1 VVEQLTMM
9 VYNPSHPESGATVST
24 NFKDFVKEVERSAD
38 AEELRVLEDS
48 RRRFGIGAK
57 LLDRRLAA
65 GMTQRQLAGASGVAQ
80 AEISRIER
88 GQANPTAQ
96 TLQAL
101 GAPLGVTLD
110 FATVQ
115 MA

>member
-1 VVEQLTMM
+1 M
-9 VYNPSHPESGATVST
+9 ST
-24 NFKDFVKEVERSAD
+24 KFNDFVEEVERGAD
-38 AEELRVLEDS
+38 AEERRLLEEA

-65 GMTQRQLAGASGVAQ
+65 GMTQRDLADASGIDQ

-101 GAPLGVTLD
+101 GSPLGVSLD
-110 FATVQ
+110 FSPTEALR
-115 MA
+115 A

>member
-1 VVEQLTMM
+1 MSSTSFRDFVEEVEQSAT
-9 VYNPSHPESGATVST
+9 PE
-24 NFKDFVKEVERSAD
+24 ERGLLD
-38 AEELRVLEDS
+38 ES

-65 GMTQRQLAGASGVAQ
+65 GMTQRDLGQASGIDQ
-80 AEISRIER
+80 GEISRIER

-101 GAPLGVTLD
+101 GGPLGVTLE
-110 FATVQ
+110 FAADPTP
-115 MA
+115 

>member
-1 VVEQLTMM
+1 MTK
-9 VYNPSHPESGATVST
+9 
-24 NFKDFVKEVERSAD
+24 FDDFVSEVERD
-38 AEELRVLEDS
+38 ATPEEREQLEQS

-65 GMTQRQLAGASGVAQ
+65 GLSQRQLAEASGIDQ

-88 GQANPTAQ
+88 GQGNPTAQ

-101 GAPLGVTLD
+101 GGPLGVTLG
-110 FATVQ
+110 FAPVE
-115 MA
+115 AV

>member
-1 VVEQLTMM
+1 M
-9 VYNPSHPESGATVST
+9 ST
-24 NFKDFVKEVERSAD
+24 KFNDFVEEVERGGD
-38 AEELRVLEDS
+38 TEQRRLLEEA

-65 GMTQRQLAGASGVAQ
+65 GMTQRDLADASGIDQ

-101 GAPLGVTLD
+101 GAPLGVSLD
-110 FATVQ
+110 FSPTETLRF
-115 MA
+115 

>member
-1 VVEQLTMM
+1 MRET
-9 VYNPSHPESGATVST
+9 ST
-24 NFKDFVKEVERSAD
+24 NFRDFVNEVEESATP
-38 AEELRVLEDS
+38 EERRLLDES

-65 GMTQRQLAGASGVAQ
+65 GMSQRQLAAASGVDQ

-88 GQANPTAQ
+88 GQGNPTAQ

-101 GAPLGVTLD
+101 GAPLGVSLD
-110 FATVQ
+110 FTDIATS
-115 MA
+115 A

>member
-1 VVEQLTMM
+1 MT
-9 VYNPSHPESGATVST
+9 TK
-24 NFKDFVKEVERSAD
+24 FKDFVEEVERGAD
-38 AEELRVLEDS
+38 AEERRLLDDA

-65 GMTQRQLAGASGVAQ
+65 GMTQRDLAAASGVDQ

-101 GAPLGVTLD
+101 GAPLGVSLD
-110 FATVQ
+110 FSPTGA
-115 MA
+115 ASS

>member
-1 VVEQLTMM
+1 MAKKRNM
-9 VYNPSHPESGATVST
+9 ST
-24 NFKDFVKEVERSAD
+24 DFKDFVKDVERTATPD
-38 AEELRVLEDS
+38 EQRVLDES

-65 GMTQRQLAGASGVAQ
+65 GMTQRDLAKASGIDQ

-88 GQANPTAQ
+88 GQSNPTAQ

-101 GAPLGVTLD
+101 GTPLGVTLD
-110 FATVQ
+110 LTELSSPRG
-115 MA
+115 

>member
-1 VVEQLTMM
+1 MNT
-9 VYNPSHPESGATVST
+9 S
-24 NFKDFVKEVERSAD
+24 FKDFVRDVEGTATPDERQLLD
-38 AEELRVLEDS
+38 DS

-65 GMTQRQLAGASGVAQ
+65 GLTQRQLADTSGIHQ

-88 GQANPTAQ
+88 GQGNPTAQ

-101 GAPLGVTLD
+101 GTPLGVSLD
-110 FATVQ
+110 FTEVSSQ
-115 MA
+115 SG

>member
-1 VVEQLTMM
+1 MTTTD
-9 VYNPSHPESGATVST
+9 HAAST
-24 NFKDFVKEVERSAD
+24 NFKDYVGEVERTAD
-38 AEELRVLEDS
+38 EEELRLLDES

-57 LLDRRLAA
+57 LLERRLAA
-65 GMTQRQLAGASGVAQ
+65 GFTQRQLADLSRVDQ

-96 TLQAL
+96 TIQAL

-110 FATVQ
+110 LAPLER
-115 MA
+115 A

>member
-1 VVEQLTMM
+1 MTKFE
-9 VYNPSHPESGATVST
+9 
-24 NFKDFVKEVERSAD
+24 DFVSEVERD
-38 AEELRVLEDS
+38 ATPEEREQLEQS

-65 GMTQRQLAGASGVAQ
+65 GLSQRQLAEASGIDQ

-88 GQANPTAQ
+88 GQGNPTAQ

-101 GAPLGVTLD
+101 GGPLGVTLD
-110 FATVQ
+110 FAPVE
-115 MA
+115 AA

>member
-1 VVEQLTMM
+1 MANERDM
-9 VYNPSHPESGATVST
+9 ST
-24 NFKDFVKEVERSAD
+24 SFKDFVKEVESTATPDERRLLD
-38 AEELRVLEDS
+38 ES

-65 GMTQRQLAGASGVAQ
+65 GMTQRQLADTSGIDQ

-88 GQANPTAQ
+88 GQGNPTAQ

-101 GAPLGVTLD
+101 GTPLGVSLD
-110 FATVQ
+110 FTELTSPQ
-115 MA
+115 R

>member
-1 VVEQLTMM
+1 MNTSFE
-9 VYNPSHPESGATVST
+9 
-24 NFKDFVKEVERSAD
+24 DFVKDVESTATLDERRMLD
-38 AEELRVLEDS
+38 ES

-65 GMTQRQLAGASGVAQ
+65 GMTQRQLADTSGVGQ

-88 GQANPTAQ
+88 GQGNPTVQ

-101 GAPLGVTLD
+101 GTPLGVSLD
-110 FATVQ
+110 FREVTSLQ
-115 MA
+115 G

>member
-1 VVEQLTMM
+1 MAEEREM
-9 VYNPSHPESGATVST
+9 ST
-24 NFKDFVKEVERSAD
+24 DFKDFVKDIESTATPEERHLLD
-38 AEELRVLEDS
+38 ES

-65 GMTQRQLAGASGVAQ
+65 GMTQRDLAQASGVDQ

-88 GQANPTAQ
+88 GQGNPTAQ

-101 GAPLGVTLD
+101 GTPLGVALD
-110 FATVQ
+110 FTEVASPRG
-115 MA
+115 

>member
-1 VVEQLTMM
+1 MAACPDM
-9 VYNPSHPESGATVST
+9 AKDRDMST
-24 NFKDFVKEVERSAD
+24 SFKDFVADVESD
-38 AEELRVLEDS
+38 ATPDDRRVLDES

-65 GMTQRQLAGASGVAQ
+65 GMTQRQLADSSGVDQ

-88 GQANPTAQ
+88 GQGNPTAH

-101 GAPLGVTLD
+101 GTPLGVSLD
-110 FATVQ
+110 FAELTSPQ
-115 MA
+115 G

>member
-1 VVEQLTMM
+1 M
-9 VYNPSHPESGATVST
+9 ST
-24 NFKDFVKEVERSAD
+24 TFKDYVSEVERSAD
-38 AEELRVLEDS
+38 QEERQLLDES

-57 LLDRRLAA
+57 LLERRLAA
-65 GMTQRQLAGASGVAQ
+65 GMTQRQLTDASGVDQ

-88 GQANPTAQ
+88 GQGNPTAQ

-110 FATVQ
+110 LTPLVDA
-115 MA
+115 A

>member
-1 VVEQLTMM
+1 MM
-9 VYNPSHPESGATVST
+9 GYNTSMAAKEEHDMST
-24 NFKDFVKEVERSAD
+24 DFQEFVREVEEKATP
-38 AEELRVLEDS
+38 EERRLLDES

-65 GMTQRQLAGASGVAQ
+65 GMTQRELAQASGVDQ

-88 GQANPTAQ
+88 GQGNPTAQ

-101 GAPLGVTLD
+101 GAPLGVSLD
-110 FATVQ
+110 FSVTPST
-115 MA
+115 

>member
-1 VVEQLTMM
+1 MGYTTSMAHHGKSM
-9 VYNPSHPESGATVST
+9 ST
-24 NFKDFVKEVERSAD
+24 NFEDFVEEVERD
-38 AEELRVLEDS
+38 ATDEE
-48 RRRFGIGAK
+48 RRLLDENRRKFGIGAK

-65 GMTQRQLAGASGVAQ
+65 GLTQRDLATASGVDQ

-88 GQANPTAQ
+88 GHGNPTAQ

-110 FATVQ
+110 FAEVTHPRV
-115 MA
+115 